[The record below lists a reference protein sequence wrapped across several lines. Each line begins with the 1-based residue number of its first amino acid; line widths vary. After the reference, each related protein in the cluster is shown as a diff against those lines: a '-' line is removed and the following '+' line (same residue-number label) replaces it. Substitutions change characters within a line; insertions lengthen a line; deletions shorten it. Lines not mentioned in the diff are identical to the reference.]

1 MQFHLHKTMLNQRSN
16 NNAHTT
22 RVYFVLLIVSV
33 YTATTAYI
41 SLPAAEKHT
50 QNRPQRAPARGRQT
64 FSNNC
69 FSPPRARVA
78 PVYTTMNG
86 AMNCIIA
93 KKSLS
98 ISDAITRRQSPRAAR
113 TRTRYI
119 KKKLSSLLSLYV
131 PTYTLQKKTI
141 QIAVPLTRNLVLPI
155 GIIALSH
162 FNFYVNFTLFPS
174 IVRSSSRSTRYI
186 YGV

>member
-1 MQFHLHKTMLNQRSN
+1 MLNQRSN

-113 TRTRYI
+113 TRTRYV
-119 KKKLSSLLSLYV
+119 KKSCLPSSPYMYLRIHCKRKQFKLQSV
-131 PTYTLQKKTI
+131 
-141 QIAVPLTRNLVLPI
+141 
-155 GIIALSH
+155 SH
-162 FNFYVNFTLFPS
+162 ATSCYPS
-174 IVRSSSRSTRYI
+174 A
-186 YGV
+186 